1 MPDPTIE
8 VRSSEGQLEDL
19 LGEVKKRA
27 LIDQRTLAVALTKRD
42 AEDLSSFLV
51 ENGTNATY
59 IHSGL
64 STHER
69 SDALKALQSGEVD
82 CLVGVNLLREGLDL
96 PQVSLVAILSAD
108 CEGFLRSETSLLQ
121 TVGRCAR
128 NVDGASIFYAKRMTR
143 SMQRC
148 IDATKSRRDKQL
160 AYNKEHGCEMKTTKG
175 SSMMSIFDLSKDQ
188 IDREIPL
195 EVVGVGEKQKKH
207 AIAREAFLNPI
218 FESGLQL
225 RTRSPAPAIAP
236 DVDHVP
242 SSPGCYFWRDEGGE
256 ILYIGKA
263 ARLRS
268 RVKSYLSPKAK
279 HSPRIRLMVQKARTV
294 DFILTPSARDALVL
308 ESNLIKHHQPPYN
321 VLLKGK
327 NLRQDC
333 VGCTT

>member
-1 MPDPTIE
+1 VPDPTIE

-27 LIDQRTLAVALTKRD
+27 LIGQRTLAVALTKRD

-51 ENGTNATY
+51 ENGANATY

-128 NVDGASIFYAKRMTR
+128 NVDGASIFYAKSMTR

-160 AYNKEHGCEMKTTKG
+160 VHNKEHGCEMKTTKG

-195 EVVGVGEKQKKH
+195 EVVGMGEKQKKH

-218 FESGLQL
+218 FASGLQL
-225 RTRSPAPAIAP
+225 RTQTPASSSMAP

-242 SSPGCYFWRDEGGE
+242 SSPGCYFWRDEDGE

-263 ARLRS
+263 AKLRS

-308 ESNLIKHHQPPYN
+308 ESNLIKFHQPSYN

-327 NLRQDC
+327 KSRQDC
-333 VGCTT
+333 FG